1 MAQVH
6 TAMTEPTPNP
16 KPTLRSAMMKSCVL
30 RTSVVLIAKDNAN
43 RKTPSPT
50 MIAKPSP
57 GLSPLVSANTDLSIC
72 ETPHARAK
80 RQLSGRC
87 RHCAR
92 QRVNA
97 ANKNKRLSIAGFA
110 FERMNWS
117 RSFVLRQNSFFAGTP
132 NTAAHSPVTR
142 QFYDGKSWKVFSLSA
157 RSAL

>member
-72 ETPHARAK
+72 ENPHARA
-80 RQLSGRC
+80 S
-87 RHCAR
+87 
-92 QRVNA
+92 VN
-97 ANKNKRLSIAGFA
+97 
-110 FERMNWS
+110 
-117 RSFVLRQNSFFAGTP
+117 
-132 NTAAHSPVTR
+132 
-142 QFYDGKSWKVFSLSA
+142 
-157 RSAL
+157 